1 MYKDPV
7 FPEVNTIVGCSGWG
21 SLKKHTEL
29 FITLPY
35 SLIQKFFVKNEI
47 FLIHLLEGNLWREN
61 IFTHNWI
68 MLTTLKKPVEMCLRR
83 IKLWTRFG
91 FSTYLADIPVYS
103 LQCIVHSLDDML
115 TTVISLDVG
124 RGVPSTFISFFT
136 VYEKFLQVKKRK
148 KKKSQ
153 TGYLKKK

>member
-1 MYKDPV
+1 
-7 FPEVNTIVGCSGWG
+7 
-21 SLKKHTEL
+21 
-29 FITLPY
+29 
-35 SLIQKFFVKNEI
+35 
-47 FLIHLLEGNLWREN
+47 
-61 IFTHNWI
+61 

-148 KKKSQ
+148 KKKV
-153 TGYLKKK
+153 TNRILKKEIKVLLDILNYINIYCLIAFL